1 MCKSHVEE
9 DRKNNDCIC
18 QWRLG
23 SVEKMEKNWGLNY
36 HEDNKYLVV
45 YGMVYKLADSLSD
58 DNEWIRKIHEH
69 PVFSFIIYDH
79 LFLFFYFQN
88 ILNK

>member
-9 DRKNNDCIC
+9 ERKNNDCIC
-18 QWRLG
+18 QSHLD
-23 SVEKMEKNWGLNY
+23 SVGKMEKNWGLNY
-36 HEDNKYLVV
+36 HEDKKYLVV

-69 PVFSFIIYDH
+69 PVFFLLFMIIY
-79 LFLFFYFQN
+79 FFFFTSK
-88 ILNK
+88 I

>member
-1 MCKSHVEE
+1 MCKSHNEE

-18 QWRLG
+18 QSRLG
-23 SVEKMEKNWGLNY
+23 SVEKMEKNWGINY
-36 HEDNKYLVV
+36 HEDKVV

-69 PVFSFIIYDH
+69 PVFFLLFMIIY
-79 LFLFFYFQN
+79 FFFFTSK
-88 ILNK
+88 I